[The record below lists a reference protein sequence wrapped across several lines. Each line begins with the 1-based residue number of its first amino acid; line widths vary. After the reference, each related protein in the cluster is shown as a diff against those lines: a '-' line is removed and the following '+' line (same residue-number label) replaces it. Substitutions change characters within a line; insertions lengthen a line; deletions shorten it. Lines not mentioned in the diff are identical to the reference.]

1 MIRIDYASVKEK
13 LVENGFASRVWL
25 QWFVS
30 IGDAI
35 GGLWGVET
43 LAPVFGGT
51 VTTDT
56 TLMSSKMYGLG
67 KTVQLNITFTSVT
80 TSSGSITLPF
90 SVEASMLQYWDSSTN
105 TLVGG
110 AYASGTTI
118 TLPDATLTSAIL
130 TGTLVRL

>member
-1 MIRIDYASVKEK
+1 MIRIDYAAVKEK
-13 LVENGFASRVWL
+13 LVEDGFSTRVWL

-30 IGDAI
+30 IGEAL

-43 LAPVFGGT
+43 LTPVFGGS

-56 TLMSSKMYGLG
+56 TTMSSKMYGYG
-67 KTVQLNITFTSVT
+67 KTLELNITFTSVT
-80 TSSGSITLPF
+80 TSGGSITLPF
-90 SVEASMLQYWDSSTN
+90 SVEPSMLQYWDSSTN

-118 TLPDATLTSAIL
+118 TLPDAALTSAIL

>member
-1 MIRIDYASVKEK
+1 MIRIDYAPIKERLSK
-13 LVENGFASRVWL
+13 DGFVIRVWL

-30 IGDAI
+30 IGDALS
-35 GGLWGVET
+35 GLWGVET
-43 LAPVFGGT
+43 LTPVFGGV

-56 TLMSSKMYGLG
+56 TLMSSKMYGFG
-67 KTVQLNITFTSVT
+67 KTVELNITFASVT

-118 TLPDATLTSAIL
+118 TLPDAALTSAIL